1 MDEQMSIRSLIRD
14 NISGLVPYSSARDEY
29 SGSALVF
36 LDANENPYNAPLN
49 RYPDPGQRELKEA
62 VAGLK
67 NQRVENLFLGNGSD
81 EGIDLLIRVLC
92 NPGQDNIITVEPTYG
107 MYGVCA
113 HINDVEQKKVLL
125 GPGFSLD
132 PDAVV
137 KAADRNTKIIFM
149 CSPNNPTSNAF
160 DRGAM
165 EKIIDSVSCIVVVDE
180 AYIDFSGG
188 EGMLPEVP
196 GKRNL
201 VVLQTL
207 SKAWGLAGIRLGMVF
222 GHPELIR
229 FLSRVKYPYNI
240 NTLTLAKAI
249 ECVARRENRDIWIR
263 QILEE
268 REQLTGS
275 LESLTFVERVYPSDA
290 NFLLVRV
297 KDPSSVY
304 RYLAERGIVVR
315 DRSAMPLCEGCLRIT
330 VGTQKENQALYEA
343 LKSYGV
349 T

>member
-1 MDEQMSIRSLIRD
+1 MDEQMHIRSLIRD

-49 RYPDPGQRELKEA
+49 RYPDPAQRELKEA
-62 VAGLK
+62 IADLK
-67 NQRVENLFLGNGSD
+67 NQQLDNLFLGNGSD

-92 NPGQDNIITVEPTYG
+92 NPGQDNVITVEPTYG

-113 HINDVEQKKVLL
+113 RINDVERKQVLL

-132 PDAVV
+132 PEAVI
-137 KAADRNTKIIFM
+137 KAADRNTKIVFM

-160 DRGAM
+160 ERAAM
-165 EKIIDSVSCIVVVDE
+165 EKIADSVNCIVVVDE
-180 AYIDFSGG
+180 AYIDFSRR
-188 EGMLPEVP
+188 EGMLSEVP
-196 GKRNL
+196 AKHNL

-240 NTLTLAKAI
+240 NTLTISKALESLAQK
-249 ECVARRENRDIWIR
+249 ERHNRWVR
-263 QILEE
+263 QILKEKDKLSD
-268 REQLTGS
+268 R
-275 LESLTFVERVYPSDA
+275 LESLAFVQKVYPSDA

-297 KDPSSVY
+297 KDPTRIY
-304 RYLAERGIVVR
+304 RYLLERGIVVR
-315 DRSAMPLCEGCLRIT
+315 DRSTVPLCEGCIRIT
-330 VGTQKENQALYEA
+330 VGTQKENQALYKA
-343 LKSYGV
+343 LKSYNSQ
-349 T
+349 